1 MISKSQEDLKK
12 EKELGSDQLLSFWRG
27 VVLDIHQLLTVHS
40 STNEDNSGEKKLQ
53 LTYSK
58 LLSSVLFGS
67 HLLKKLFSSYRL
79 SPFEIL
85 VIFLC
90 LAVEIEPSIGQLC
103 AEMQGK
109 ELPYPTVNLALT
121 LLPQPSWSA
130 FNADSPLFR
139 WQFIHLQETRPFT
152 LSPLSIDRPIFFY
165 LLGESYVDPH
175 LEGFIQ
181 PFSEENTV
189 PLTPSQ
195 KEIAASFRSAWE
207 HPSSP
212 SAPPIFQLYGND
224 SVVCRAIAQAACQPD
239 GRPLYRASL
248 SSFTPHPGNA
258 FDSAQLK
265 FVAGRWQRAAR
276 LTNAVLL
283 LECHDVDLSEPTLRL
298 VLKTLLSE
306 LKAPLVLS
314 ADERV
319 RVPEI
324 ALRTIEVPLPNYEER
339 KAIWKATLGDR
350 APDRA
355 LEAIADFF
363 ALPLQ
368 DITAICDRI
377 PDHIESPGD
386 LAVCLWHGCRHQARA
401 RLDAIAQRVETP
413 LTWQDL
419 ILPDECMQLLESI
432 VATTRNRF
440 IVHHQRGFV
449 RKSERG
455 LGLCAL
461 FAGQSGTGKTT
472 AAEIIAK
479 TLGLDCYRVDLS
491 TIVSKYVG
499 ETEKNL
505 KQIFDAADA
514 GGVVLLFDEADALF
528 GKRGEVKEARDRY
541 ANMEVSYLLQRIET
555 YRGLAILTTNLKQ
568 SIDDAFLRRLNFIVK
583 FPFPDAAQRERIWRR
598 AFPEDMPVEDLDYK
612 KLAKFSVAGGNIR
625 NITISS
631 AFMATDAEGP
641 VTMAHLLEAA
651 RQEYVKLERNL
662 PESEVRG
669 WVKEEEDA
677 LERRRLERSRTRRP
691 SV

>member
-1 MISKSQEDLKK
+1 MVLKSQDLDAENKFHRAQLLCFWREIALCIRQLLISPSSTGK
-12 EKELGSDQLLSFWRG
+12 ADSDKELK
-27 VVLDIHQLLTVHS
+27 I
-40 STNEDNSGEKKLQ
+40 
-53 LTYSK
+53 
-58 LLSSVLFGS
+58 S
-67 HLLKKLFSSYRL
+67 HLKLFAFMPASQDLLKEFFNAYEL
-79 SPFEIL
+79 SLFETLIL
-85 VIFLC
+85 FLC
-90 LAVEIEPSIGQLC
+90 MATEVEPNISELC
-103 AEMQGK
+103 AKIQGS
-109 ELPYPTVNLALT
+109 ELPHPTVNLALK

-130 FNADSPLFR
+130 FNADSPLLR
-139 WQFIHLQETRPFT
+139 WQFIHLQEARPFT

-165 LLGESYVDPH
+165 LLGENYVDPH
-175 LEGFIQ
+175 LKGFIQ

-195 KEIAASFRSAWE
+195 KEIAASFRSAWDRS
-207 HPSSP
+207 SSP

-224 SVVCRAIAQAACQPD
+224 SVVCRAIAQAACQLD

-248 SSFTPHPGNA
+248 SSFAPHPGST

-265 FVAGRWQRAAR
+265 FVASRWQRAAR

-324 ALRTIEVPLPNYEER
+324 ALRTIEVPPPNYEER

-368 DITAICDRI
+368 DITAICDRV
-377 PDHIESPGD
+377 PEGIESPGD

-568 SIDDAFLRRLNFIVK
+568 SIDDAFLRRLSFIVK

-612 KLAKFSVAGGNIR
+612 KLAKLSVAGGNIR

-669 WVKEEEDA
+669 WVKEGEDA
-677 LERRRLERSRTRRP
+677 FERRRLERSRTRRP
-691 SV
+691 PV